1 MTAHLGWGGVAR
13 LGIAQASIGAVVVLM
28 TATLNRIMV
37 VELGLPASVPG
48 ALVALHFV
56 VQLALRPKMGHG
68 SDQSGKRAVWIAGGV
83 AVLAAGGV
91 AASAATA
98 LMATQR
104 AAGITAAAISFVVVG
119 VGVSAAGTPLLAL
132 LGERVEPETR
142 ARAAATVWLMMIAGF
157 IVTTVIV
164 GGLLDPF
171 SYERLVQVAAGVGAT
186 AVLATGLAVRG
197 LDAPRA
203 AQRALAAVAAPRHGE
218 RFAAALREVWAD
230 AEARRFALF
239 VFTAMLAYSA
249 QDLIL
254 EPFAGAIFGLTP
266 GESTR
271 ISGLHQSGSLLG
283 MLLTAVLASRVGSLR
298 RWATGGCLASAA
310 ALVTLA
316 ATPAAGSIPVLM
328 TTLLALG
335 VANGAFAIGAIG
347 SMMGLAGARAD
358 GRAGLRMGVFG
369 AAQAVAYGLGGFAGA
384 AGSDVARTV
393 LGSPGA
399 GYGAVF
405 VAEAGLFVVAAAL
418 AARSAPAEGPS
429 VLGTER
435 RPESLIAAMQ

>member
-1 MTAHLGWGGVAR
+1 MTARLGWGGVAR
-13 LGIAQASIGAVVVLM
+13 LGIAQACIGAVVVLM

-56 VQLALRPKMGHG
+56 VQLALRPTMGHG
-68 SDQSGKRAVWIAGGV
+68 SDASGKRAVWIAGGV

-104 AAGITAAAISFVVVG
+104 AAGITAAAISFIVVG
-119 VGVSAAGTPLLAL
+119 AGVSAAGTPLLAL
-132 LGERVEPETR
+132 LGERVEPEKR

-157 IVTTVIV
+157 IVTTVVV

-171 SYERLVQVAAGVGAT
+171 SYERLVQVTAGVGVM
-186 AVLATGLAVRG
+186 AVLATALAVRG
-197 LDAPRA
+197 LDTPAAERRA
-203 AQRALAAVAAPRHGE
+203 AAAAAARRGE
-218 RFAAALREVWAD
+218 RFASALREVWTD

-316 ATPAAGSIPVLM
+316 ATPAVGSVPVLM
-328 TTLLALG
+328 TALLALG

-347 SMMGLAGARAD
+347 SMMGLAGARTD

-384 AGSDVARTV
+384 AGSDVARV
-393 LGSPGA
+393 AFGSPGA
-399 GYGAVF
+399 GYSAVF
-405 VAEAGLFVVAAAL
+405 VVEAGLFVVAAAL

-429 VLGTER
+429 VLGAAR
-435 RPESLIAAMQ
+435 RPESLIAAMR